1 MTATEDAP
9 HRGILKRLFFWLKG
23 NIRTNKPA
31 DIKQAIHRLVDEG
44 EEKGVFDEEQG
55 EMLESIFEFKDTS
68 AKEVMIPR
76 TDIVG
81 VEVKTPILEVIRLAV
96 GRGHSR
102 IPIFEGHLDHIIG
115 ILHVKDLLKYWGEK
129 EVSLHQI
136 MRSPFFVPETKKIGD
151 LLKDFRNRRF
161 HMAIVLDEYGGT
173 SGLVT
178 VEDIVEEILGEIQDE
193 HDVEEQKIIRID
205 ASTVL
210 ADGRLDVKELGEY
223 FKVEI
228 PEEKFESVGGLIIYI
243 AGKVPKTGETITF
256 RNLEFTVK
264 SANDRRIQKVR
275 VRKLDGENLE
285 AIQV

>member
-1 MTATEDAP
+1 MTTVEDAP
-9 HRGILKRLFFWLKG
+9 GRGIFKRLLSRLKG
-23 NIRTNKPA
+23 NTRTNIPA
-31 DIKQAIHRLVDEG
+31 DIKQAIHRLIDEG
-44 EEKGVFDEEQG
+44 EEKGVFDEKQG
-55 EMLESIFEFKDTS
+55 EMLESIFKFKDTS

-81 VEVKTPILEVIRLAV
+81 MEVKTPILEVIRLAV
-96 GRGHSR
+96 DMGHSR
-102 IPIFEGHLDHIIG
+102 IPIFEGHLDHILG
-115 ILHVKDLLKYWGEK
+115 ILNVKDLLKYWGEK
-129 EVSLHQI
+129 EVSLRQI
-136 MRSPFFVPETKKIGD
+136 MRPPFFVPETKKIGD

-193 HDVEEQKIIRID
+193 HDVEEQKIVRID

-210 ADGRLDVKELGEY
+210 ADGRLDVKELEEY
-223 FKVEI
+223 FRVEI
-228 PEEKFESVGGLIIYI
+228 PEEKFESLGGFIIYI
-243 AGKVPKTGETITF
+243 AGKVPKSGETIKF

-275 VRKLDGENLE
+275 IRKLDGENLE